1 MRTFFLIGM
10 LALALLAAPVH
21 ARAENY
27 PNQPVRIIV
36 PFSQGGSTSVT
47 ARYFQKV
54 IQDQNILAGMPMPV
68 VHMPGAGGTT
78 GANAVKDANP
88 DGYTLLLW
96 HVGIC
101 GAEAMGNIE
110 FSHKDF
116 TPVAATGSQSYCI
129 TVSENSPYKT
139 IQDLFAAA
147 KANPETLT
155 AGANLGAASHIGLI
169 LAEQAAPGVR
179 FRYVQSGSTSKI
191 YAALLGGH
199 VEVGLLGTPTLH
211 QVACKGVRP
220 LAILAPQ
227 RDPLLPDVP
236 TLKEAGYDVDYS
248 MTNWWLAPKGM
259 PADRVAVLEK
269 ALKTAMD
276 TPEIKK
282 NFESSSMTLDFL
294 TSAELDASI
303 EAQCKSIKAI
313 AKRLRGEE

>member
-1 MRTFFLIGM
+1 MRTFLFVSM
-10 LALALLAAPVH
+10 LAMALLSSPSPL
-21 ARAENY
+21 RAETY
-27 PNQPVRIIV
+27 PDQPVRVIV

-54 IQDQNILAGMPMPV
+54 IQDQKLLAGMPMPV

-78 GANAVKDANP
+78 GANTVKDAKP

-96 HVGIC
+96 HVGMC

-129 TVSENSPYKT
+129 TVREDSPYKT
-139 IQDLFAAA
+139 IQDLFDAA
-147 KANPETLT
+147 KAKPDTIT

-191 YAALLGGH
+191 YTAILGGH

-220 LAILAPQ
+220 LAILASE
-227 RDPLLPDVP
+227 RDPVLPDVP
-236 TLKEAGYDVDYS
+236 TLKEAGYDVEYS
-248 MTNWWLAPKGM
+248 MTNWWLAPKNL

-269 ALKTAMD
+269 AFKTAME

-294 TSAELDASI
+294 GSADLGNSI
-303 EAQCKSIKAI
+303 ESQCKSIKAI